1 MAVLVIAEHNGKTLK
16 TSTHATIS
24 AASILGAVSVLV
36 MGGNAAF
43 DIAKEASKLEHV
55 SEILLVEAD
64 HLEHQLAEDLAIQV
78 APLVEKFEHTF
89 LPATSFGKNLM
100 GRVAG
105 LLEISAISD
114 VIEIV
119 DEKRF
124 KRPTYAGNAVATV
137 QTAETKVLATV
148 RPTAF
153 ETVTESGQEA
163 SVKVI
168 DAHASTGLSSFVKSE
183 LSDSSRPQLG
193 SAKVVV
199 SGGRGLK
206 EADNFGMLEELASK
220 LGGGA
225 VGATRA
231 AVDLG
236 WVPNDY
242 QVGQT
247 GKVVAPDIYFA
258 VGISGAIQ
266 HLAGMKD
273 SKVIVAI
280 NKDENA
286 PIFDIAT
293 YGLVTDLFDDIP
305 ELIKELS

>member
-1 MAVLVIAEHNGKTLK
+1 MAVLVIAEHTGGSLK
-16 TSTHATIS
+16 TSTHATIA
-24 AASILGAVSVLV
+24 AASMMGAVSVLV
-36 MGGNAAF
+36 MGGEAVGAAE
-43 DIAKEASKLEHV
+43 EASKLEHV
-55 SEILLVEAD
+55 AEVMLMEAP
-64 HLEHQLAEDLAIQV
+64 HLENLLAEELASQV
-78 APLVEKFEHTF
+78 VELADKFEHVLF
-89 LPATSFGKNLM
+89 PATTFGKNLM

-105 LLEISAISD
+105 MMEISAVSD
-114 VIEIV
+114 VMEII
-119 DEKRF
+119 DDKTF
-124 KRPTYAGNAVATV
+124 KRPTYAGNAIATV
-137 QTAETKVLATV
+137 QTAETKVLATI

-153 ETVTESGQEA
+153 ESVGESGKEATVT
-163 SVKVI
+163 VI
-168 DAHASTGLSSFVKSE
+168 GAQAPVGLSSFMKAE

-293 YGLVTDLFDDIP
+293 YGLVADLFDAIP